1 MTVLLCVFC
10 RNRQTSPM
18 YLFDNF
24 RFEIILYR
32 LPIYVILYTELFAF
46 QAKLH
51 PSISFLPISIF
62 IFKKYLLIRSGF
74 LKLYLVY
81 SHVRYLRY
89 LRYLKLVEYVVGK
102 YLFLDIYSVTNQD
115 NGLLNCCNCCLH
127 TKLFAFR
134 ANFHLRVFFPEFP
147 EIKVHFSPREDNM
160 YLDPCLSII
169 FCYKFSK
176 SSRELI
182 VPNVF

>member
-1 MTVLLCVFC
+1 MSL
-10 RNRQTSPM
+10 M
-18 YLFDNF
+18 YLFDNI

-32 LPIYVILYTELFAF
+32 HPIYLILYTKLFTF

-51 PSISFLPISIF
+51 PSIYFLPIFIF
-62 IFKKYLLIRSGF
+62 IFKKYLLICSEF

-81 SHVRYLRY
+81 SHVWYLRY
-89 LRYLKLVEYVVGK
+89 LRYIKLVEYVVRK
-102 YLFLDIYSVTNQD
+102 YLFFDICSITNQD

-127 TKLFAFR
+127 TKLFTFR
-134 ANFHLRVFFPEFP
+134 ANFHLGIFFPEFP
-147 EIKVHFSPREDNM
+147 EIKVHFFPKDDNM
-160 YLDPCLSII
+160 YLDPCLSTI

-176 SSRELI
+176 SLKELI

>member
-1 MTVLLCVFC
+1 MTILLCVFH
-10 RNRQTSPM
+10 RNRHTSLT

-32 LPIYVILYTELFAF
+32 LPIYLILYTELFAF

-62 IFKKYLLIRSGF
+62 IFKRYLFIRSEF

-81 SHVRYLRY
+81 SHVWYLRY
-89 LRYLKLVEYVVGK
+89 LRYLKLAEYVVRK
-102 YLFLDIYSVTNQD
+102 YLFFDIYSVTNQD
-115 NGLLNCCNCCLH
+115 NGLLNCCDCCLH
-127 TKLFAFR
+127 TKLFTFR
-134 ANFHLRVFFPEFP
+134 ANFHLWVFSPEFP
-147 EIKVHFSPREDNM
+147 EIKVHFFPRDNT
-160 YLDPCLSII
+160 YLDPCLSTI